1 MQLRDRNRL
10 LMRMTADVA
19 ALVLRNNYLQSQ
31 ALSTLEVQAVA
42 RLPEHQHL
50 IRQLEH
56 SGDLNRRIEFLP
68 DDEAL
73 TERHKHSLG
82 LTRPE
87 LAILLSY
94 SKIWLSHH
102 LVESDVPE
110 DPYLSQE
117 LERYFPQGVRSRFA
131 RAISRHR
138 LRREIIA
145 TATTNSLVNRMG
157 PTFVIRA
164 QEETGATPRTCC
176 SRLHLTRLFRGHVQV

>member
-1 MQLRDRNRL
+1 M
-10 LMRMTADVA
+10 
-19 ALVLRNNYLQSQ
+19 
-31 ALSTLEVQAVA
+31 
-42 RLPEHQHL
+42 
-50 IRQLEH
+50 
-56 SGDLNRRIEFLP
+56 
-68 DDEAL
+68 
-73 TERHKHSLG
+73 
-82 LTRPE
+82 
-87 LAILLSY
+87 LLSY

-117 LERYFPQGVRSRFA
+117 LERYFPQAVRTRFA

-164 QEETGATPRTCC
+164 QEETGARARPRGP
-176 SRLHLTRLFRGHVQV
+176 RLYRGTRSL